1 MTPPASQ
8 QPKETPYYCG
18 FKQDTCDLVCSRPAP
33 ASASENIEL
42 YVLKVLSDSREEILE
57 RLSSPFSPETIREM
71 QEITR
76 KHDAAIAA
84 KEREKVQP
92 FIDLARVL
100 ATKCDEMQDL
110 MRRNKIVI
118 DNVQEPM
125 QKLAFTFYSEIAEL
139 AHKAEVVI
147 EEYEESL
154 REGAGKPDKGR

>member
-1 MTPPASQ
+1 MTPQPPA
-8 QPKETPYYCG
+8 TPNNFPTVNRREDG
-18 FKQDTCDLVCSRPAP
+18 ELTLVYDYGSL
-33 ASASENIEL
+33 IE
-42 YVLKVLSDSREEILE
+42 
-57 RLSSPFSPETIREM
+57 
-71 QEITR
+71 
-76 KHDAAIAA
+76 HDAAIAA

>member
-1 MTPPASQ
+1 MAAKNPITAWAIKAPELQAAFVDGLKEGQRIKRRRKPPALQ
-8 QPKETPYYCG
+8 
-18 FKQDTCDLVCSRPAP
+18 
-33 ASASENIEL
+33 
-42 YVLKVLSDSREEILE
+42 EE
-57 RLSSPFSPETIREM
+57 
-71 QEITR
+71 
-76 KHDAAIAA
+76 HDAAIAA

>member
-1 MTPPASQ
+1 MTDRKSRNIAPEPNLHTCRY
-8 QPKETPYYCG
+8 KEIRNDVEFCHYYEREISPGAC
-18 FKQDTCDLVCSRPAP
+18 KQRIAQ
-33 ASASENIEL
+33 A
-42 YVLKVLSDSREEILE
+42 
-57 RLSSPFSPETIREM
+57 
-71 QEITR
+71 
-76 KHDAAIAA
+76 AA